1 MDTAECLKRVRER
14 NPLVHHITNYVT
26 VNDCANACLAVG
38 GSPVMADALEE
49 AADMSGISDALVL
62 NIGTLNADKVKA
74 MILAGKAA
82 NKKGIP
88 VIFDP
93 VGCGAT
99 SFRNR
104 MAEELLKQVH
114 MAVIRGNVSE
124 IQSLAG
130 KDSQTKGVDAGTTSG
145 LDEAAATAKA
155 LALREKCIVI
165 ISGAKDIITDGNT
178 TILITN
184 GCPEMA
190 QITGS
195 GCMCTTVVGTF
206 CAACSENLFDASKAA
221 MMAMGISGEKAW
233 AAYGVQGLGHFHM
246 GLIDYLGKIDEEMI
260 AKDGHFENG

>member
-114 MAVIRGNVSE
+114 MAVIRGM
-124 IQSLAG
+124 SL
-130 KDSQTKGVDAGTTSG
+130 KYNLLLVKMLRQKVWMP
-145 LDEAAATAKA
+145 ERRAALTRLQQRPKH
-155 LALREKCIVI
+155 
-165 ISGAKDIITDGNT
+165 
-178 TILITN
+178 
-184 GCPEMA
+184 
-190 QITGS
+190 
-195 GCMCTTVVGTF
+195 
-206 CAACSENLFDASKAA
+206 
-221 MMAMGISGEKAW
+221 W
-233 AAYGVQGLGHFHM
+233 H
-246 GLIDYLGKIDEEMI
+246 
-260 AKDGHFENG
+260 

>member
-104 MAEELLKQVH
+104 
-114 MAVIRGNVSE
+114 
-124 IQSLAG
+124 
-130 KDSQTKGVDAGTTSG
+130 
-145 LDEAAATAKA
+145 
-155 LALREKCIVI
+155 
-165 ISGAKDIITDGNT
+165 
-178 TILITN
+178 IL
-184 GCPEMA
+184 
-190 QITGS
+190 
-195 GCMCTTVVGTF
+195 
-206 CAACSENLFDASKAA
+206 
-221 MMAMGISGEKAW
+221 
-233 AAYGVQGLGHFHM
+233 
-246 GLIDYLGKIDEEMI
+246 
-260 AKDGHFENG
+260 

>member
-1 MDTAECLKRVRER
+1 M
-14 NPLVHHITNYVT
+14 
-26 VNDCANACLAVG
+26 
-38 GSPVMADALEE
+38 
-49 AADMSGISDALVL
+49 

-130 KDSQTKGVDAGTTSG
+130 KDAQTKGVDAGTTSG

-155 LALREKCIVI
+155 LALRE
-165 ISGAKDIITDGNT
+165 N
-178 TILITN
+178 
-184 GCPEMA
+184 
-190 QITGS
+190 
-195 GCMCTTVVGTF
+195 
-206 CAACSENLFDASKAA
+206 AS
-221 MMAMGISGEKAW
+221 
-233 AAYGVQGLGHFHM
+233 
-246 GLIDYLGKIDEEMI
+246 
-260 AKDGHFENG
+260 

>member
-104 MAEELLKQVH
+104 MAEELEAGSYGGYSGMSLKYNRLPVKMLRQKVW
-114 MAVIRGNVSE
+114 MPERR
-124 IQSLAG
+124 
-130 KDSQTKGVDAGTTSG
+130 
-145 LDEAAATAKA
+145 AALTRLQQRPKH
-155 LALREKCIVI
+155 
-165 ISGAKDIITDGNT
+165 
-178 TILITN
+178 
-184 GCPEMA
+184 
-190 QITGS
+190 
-195 GCMCTTVVGTF
+195 
-206 CAACSENLFDASKAA
+206 
-221 MMAMGISGEKAW
+221 W
-233 AAYGVQGLGHFHM
+233 H
-246 GLIDYLGKIDEEMI
+246 
-260 AKDGHFENG
+260 

>member
-1 MDTAECLKRVRER
+1 
-14 NPLVHHITNYVT
+14 
-26 VNDCANACLAVG
+26 
-38 GSPVMADALEE
+38 
-49 AADMSGISDALVL
+49 
-62 NIGTLNADKVKA
+62 
-74 MILAGKAA
+74 
-82 NKKGIP
+82 
-88 VIFDP
+88 
-93 VGCGAT
+93 
-99 SFRNR
+99 

-130 KDSQTKGVDAGTTSG
+130 KDAQTKGVDAGTTSG

-246 GLIDYLGKIDEEMI
+246 GLIDYLGKIDEEII

>member
-114 MAVIRGNVSE
+114 MAVIRGM
-124 IQSLAG
+124 SL
-130 KDSQTKGVDAGTTSG
+130 KYNRLPVKMLRQKVWMP
-145 LDEAAATAKA
+145 ERRAALTRLQQRPKH
-155 LALREKCIVI
+155 
-165 ISGAKDIITDGNT
+165 
-178 TILITN
+178 
-184 GCPEMA
+184 
-190 QITGS
+190 
-195 GCMCTTVVGTF
+195 
-206 CAACSENLFDASKAA
+206 
-221 MMAMGISGEKAW
+221 W
-233 AAYGVQGLGHFHM
+233 H
-246 GLIDYLGKIDEEMI
+246 
-260 AKDGHFENG
+260 

>member
-130 KDSQTKGVDAGTTSG
+130 KDAQTKGVDAGTTSG

-155 LALREKCIVI
+155 LALRE
-165 ISGAKDIITDGNT
+165 N
-178 TILITN
+178 
-184 GCPEMA
+184 
-190 QITGS
+190 
-195 GCMCTTVVGTF
+195 
-206 CAACSENLFDASKAA
+206 AS
-221 MMAMGISGEKAW
+221 
-233 AAYGVQGLGHFHM
+233 
-246 GLIDYLGKIDEEMI
+246 
-260 AKDGHFENG
+260 

>member
-104 MAEELLKQVH
+104 MSEELLKQVH

-130 KDSQTKGVDAGTTSG
+130 KDAQTKGVDAGTTSG

-206 CAACSENLFDASKAA
+206 CAACPENLFDASKAA

-233 AAYGVQGLGHFHM
+233 AISIWDSLTTW
-246 GLIDYLGKIDEEMI
+246 GK
-260 AKDGHFENG
+260 

>member
-130 KDSQTKGVDAGTTSG
+130 KDAQTKGVDAGTTSG

-155 LALREKCIVI
+155 LALRAAQRILLRTGIRPFSLRTDALKWLR
-165 ISGAKDIITDGNT
+165 SQDPGA
-178 TILITN
+178 
-184 GCPEMA
+184 
-190 QITGS
+190 
-195 GCMCTTVVGTF
+195 
-206 CAACSENLFDASKAA
+206 CARRLSAHSVLHVLRIFSMPQKRP
-221 MMAMGISGEKAW
+221 
-233 AAYGVQGLGHFHM
+233 
-246 GLIDYLGKIDEEMI
+246 
-260 AKDGHFENG
+260 

>member
-130 KDSQTKGVDAGTTSG
+130 KDAQTKGVDAGTTSG

-206 CAACSENLFDASKAA
+206 CAACSENLSMPQKRP
-221 MMAMGISGEKAW
+221 
-233 AAYGVQGLGHFHM
+233 
-246 GLIDYLGKIDEEMI
+246 
-260 AKDGHFENG
+260 